1 MDTLDIIRQL
11 QADPALKAELRAV
24 LLGEEVLG
32 LPELVKDNSRQIA
45 ALTVRMERVDEQIAE
60 NSRQIAALTEAVRAH
75 DARLESVEV
84 SINALIDHQAE
95 MQSSIRSDIQDLARM
110 SAHGVAAMQQG
121 FLEMSEGFVVVNERI
136 HGLDTKFTAKFDQVE
151 SEIRDVKSDIS
162 PTLGGHVAW
171 GPVNSR
177 GLVNYA
183 ALAIMTPLRRPR
195 YVDENGGGR
204 PVTSAFLGACE
215 PVL

>member
-95 MQSSIRSDIQDLARM
+95 MQSSIRFDIQDLARM
-110 SAHGVAAMQQG
+110 SAQGVAAMQQG
-121 FLEMSEGFVVVNERI
+121 FLEMREGFVVVNERI
-136 HGLDTKFTAKFDQVE
+136 DGLDTKFTAKFDQIDARLDESSSKIDGLDTKFTAKFDQVE
-151 SEIRDVKSDIS
+151 SEIRDVKSDIGDLRGK
-162 PTLGGHVAW
+162 TNGLIGDVTEMKRDLGNIKRHFG
-171 GPVNSR
+171 
-177 GLVNYA
+177 
-183 ALAIMTPLRRPR
+183 I
-195 YVDENGGGR
+195 D
-204 PVTSAFLGACE
+204 
-215 PVL
+215 